1 MSSTIDY
8 RLAKRA
14 VVRRLHDGELTT
26 DQVCDAHPELVR
38 ASTHIGRRTARACP
52 VCAMATDHQ
61 GDGGQSPTTVIETT
75 WLYGDGLRQKNGHLV
90 EDSRDLANYERRY
103 PSFSAWTV
111 ECCVQCGWNYL
122 ITRRLCGFSHYPGQ
136 RASNLMRQT
145 QGGGRE

>member
-8 RLAKRA
+8 RLAKRS
-14 VVRRLHDGELTT
+14 VVRRLHDGELST

-38 ASTHIGRRTARACP
+38 ASTYVGTRTARVCP
-52 VCAMATDHQ
+52 VCAMLSDQ
-61 GDGGQSPTTVIETT
+61 GAGGANDRAKVFETT

-90 EDSRDLANYERRY
+90 ENSLDLADYERRF

-111 ECCVQCGWNYL
+111 ECCINCGWNHL
-122 ITRRLCGFSHYPGQ
+122 ISRRLCGFSHFPGSRVAGQ
-136 RASNLMRQT
+136 AHQS